1 MHGPNIEELKR
12 WVEYELNSDGKTAF
26 KSVEILEP
34 KILDVFR
41 SYVRFEFAPRNF
53 LATQAEL
60 DKRSAFM
67 KQYFIESS
75 QNFEIA
81 FKNALTAYYSA
92 AFSMLRN
99 FLESVIVG
107 AMCEYLAH
115 DCYRS
120 NHKGINSNLIKK
132 IESLSTEKKNNI
144 EDKSFMIL
152 PVVWEFLASGNKKFN
167 IKELVMALDNWGAIY
182 PITKIDE
189 IYNLYGELSGFI
201 HQNPIHLDTTQRAI
215 ASDSESMYEVI
226 PIQENLSDFCD
237 MSCKILDAA
246 IVIELNI
253 MKEFVTGTL
262 ADKIVLEDQLRTLN
276 DDNLPLPFT
285 KQLLSE
291 LSK

>member
-12 WVEYELNSDGKTAF
+12 WAEHGFKDDNKNALESIKISETNILN
-26 KSVEILEP
+26 
-34 KILDVFR
+34 VFG
-41 SYVRFEFAPRNF
+41 SYLRFVFIPRN
-53 LATQAEL
+53 LIATEAEL

-67 KQYFIESS
+67 KQYLIESS

-81 FKNALTAYYSA
+81 FKNALSAYYSA

-99 FLESVIVG
+99 FLEAIIVG
-107 AMCEYLAH
+107 ATCEYLAH
-115 DCYRS
+115 DHYRS
-120 NHKGINSNLIKK
+120 NYKGINSNLINK
-132 IESLSTEKKNNI
+132 IESLSTEEKNDI
-144 EDKSFMIL
+144 EGKSFMIL
-152 PVVWEFLASGNKKFN
+152 LVVWKFLASEKKFN
-167 IKELVMALDNWGAIY
+167 MKDLVIALNNWGAIY

-189 IYNLYGELSGFI
+189 IYNLYSELSGFI

-262 ADKIVLEDQLRTLN
+262 ADKIILEDQLRILN